1 MIAYPTGDP
10 DWPGNGSLVGGCAE
24 DSKTATLG
32 KAVTGLI
39 TGSSSDPKVLDLV

>member
-10 DWPGNGSLVGGCAE
+10 DWPGNGSLGGGAE